1 MTAPGVSADG
11 LWHRLRVEPALCEA
25 DGGHVDA
32 IGVDDG
38 RIAWL
43 GRLDAAPAEWRTAPR
58 HDGRNAYVTPGFV
71 DCHTHLVY
79 AGDRAGEF
87 AQRLAGASYAAIAQA
102 GGGIV
107 STVRATRAASEDA
120 LFAAA
125 SERLAGFLAEGV
137 CAIEIKSGYGLD
149 LASERKLLRVARR
162 LGAEHGV
169 DVCTTFLGAHALP
182 PEFAGR
188 ADDYIDL
195 VCREMLPALA
205 GEGLVDAVDVFCETI
220 AFGVAQC
227 ERVFVA
233 AGALGLAV
241 KMHAGQLSDLG
252 GVELAARHGARSA
265 DHLEHVSARGIDA
278 MRASGMVAVLLPA
291 AYYALRDTHAPPIDA
306 LRAAGVPIAVASD
319 HNPGTAPVRS
329 LILTMNMAATL
340 FRLTVAEILDGVTR
354 HAARALGLEATHG
367 TLGVGRP
374 AHFLLWDAPSA
385 DALAY
390 WIGAPRPRVV
400 VRGGR
405 IARERGNVATAVA

>member
-1 MTAPGVSADG
+1 MTASGESADG
-11 LWHRLRVEPALCEA
+11 LWHGLHVEPALCESA
-25 DGGHVDA
+25 AAGVDA
-32 IGVDDG
+32 IGVREG

-43 GRLDAAPAEWRTAPR
+43 GRIDAAPPQWRNARR
-58 HDGRNAYVTPGFV
+58 HDGRGAYVTPGLV

-87 AQRLAGASYAAIAQA
+87 AQRLAGASYADIARK
-102 GGGIV
+102 GGGILA
-107 STVRATRAASEDA
+107 TVRATRAASEDA
-120 LFAAA
+120 LLAAA
-125 SERLAGFLAEGV
+125 AKRLAGFLAEGV

-169 DVCTTFLGAHALP
+169 DVRTTFLGAHALP

-188 ADDYIDL
+188 ADAYVDA
-195 VCREMLPALA
+195 VCGEMLPALA
-205 GEGLVDAVDVFCETI
+205 AEGLVDAVDVFCETI
-220 AFGVAQC
+220 AFSVAQC

-233 AGALGLAV
+233 AAALGLDV

-252 GVELAARHGARSA
+252 GVELAARFGARSA
-265 DHLEHVSARGIDA
+265 DHLEHVSTRGIDA
-278 MRASGMVAVLLPA
+278 MRAAGMVAVLLPA
-291 AYYALRDTHAPPIDA
+291 AYYALRDTHAPPVDA
-306 LRAAGVPIAVASD
+306 LREAGVPIAVASD

-329 LILTMNMAATL
+329 LLLTMNMAATL

-374 AHFLLWDAPSA
+374 AHFLLFDAPSA

-405 IARERGNVATAVA
+405 IVAETGAAGVAGA